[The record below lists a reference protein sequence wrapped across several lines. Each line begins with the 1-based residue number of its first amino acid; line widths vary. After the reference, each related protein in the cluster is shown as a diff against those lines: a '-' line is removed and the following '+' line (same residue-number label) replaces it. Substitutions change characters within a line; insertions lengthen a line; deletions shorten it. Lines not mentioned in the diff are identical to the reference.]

1 MTVKNV
7 GYGGAS
13 SSTYQTLQSLIAEFA
28 PERFVTTTNLRSA
41 LLASGALEKVEQDG
55 EELVIE
61 VEVGSNPTTMF
72 IQDFGRRPVGQTPT
86 PAKGRVVPSNVHAV
100 LSLGQTAQYAKM
112 SDSRLTNVLDAK
124 LSNVAKDVARV
135 VCRGLFGTNI
145 APQAGATWSGTA
157 ADSTVTVNFLDISIF
172 KPGAAYDFVD
182 LSATKSYVVRCTGV
196 TPAAVG
202 SNSANIA
209 GSASFINDVPD
220 PTTGAPVALTDTTV
234 ATGDAFALRGT
245 YAGFGGSN
253 TAITGARLNSFDDI
267 AGSGATSSFM
277 GIDPATT
284 PGWAGQTLAL
294 AAIYSHEAALQ
305 FAARIDQFGG
315 ENFTHAVMPPQIAA
329 AHAIMSGNQGA
340 VYGISAQATASRVQT
355 LDSSMDKYGK
365 VLDSGLR
372 LAGREVVIDTNC
384 PATAIVFHNKD
395 NAKLAI
401 WKEMGPDEEG
411 GSNILLNR
419 DTFSIDSYFSGSM
432 QLYTVNRASIG
443 MMTGITGL

>member
-7 GYGGAS
+7 GYGGATG
-13 SSTYQTLQSLIAEFA
+13 STYQSLQGLIAEFA

-100 LSLGQTAQYAKM
+100 LSLGQTAQLAKL
-112 SDSRLTNVLDAK
+112 SDSRLTNILDAK

-135 VCRGLFGTNI
+135 VCRGIFGTTI
-145 APQAGATWSGTA
+145 APQAGTTWSGTA
-157 ADSTVTVNFLDISIF
+157 ADSTATVNFLDISLF

-209 GSASFINDVPD
+209 GSASFINDIPN
-220 PTTGAPVALTDTTV
+220 PSTGSVEALTDTTI
-234 ATGDAFALRGT
+234 ATGDTFALRGT
-245 YAGFGGSN
+245 FPGFGGSN

-267 AGSGATSSFM
+267 AGSGANSAFM

-329 AHAIMSGNQGA
+329 AHAIMAGNQGA
-340 VYGISAQATASRVQT
+340 VYGISAQATASRPMN

-384 PATAIVFHNKD
+384 PATSIVFHNKD
-395 NAKLAI
+395 NAKLAV

-411 GSNILLNR
+411 GNNILLNR